1 MIRSEFMESTLGIF
15 AIDRE
20 QRFTAALTTFGNSGQ
35 LNFFTASS
43 QFNGSIPTQGFDTA
57 NLKTFAISEQGQI
70 ADFLVSPK
78 SESLSYSAN
87 NQVASSTSPAQQ
99 KSNSDAIAVGTDLLT
114 GTRTANQLDLLEPGN
129 SLATA
134 RNIGVA
140 DNNRLTF
147 YDFVGVDDNE
157 DYYRFTINNNSDLSL
172 RIDVLNGAGI
182 ELIQDKNRNGEADYD
197 ELLGSDYASAGV
209 SSEINFFNL
218 TPGDYYAAVYSY
230 FDYKNYNL
238 NLAATPAT
246 GFSSNY
252 GYGLVDANA
261 AVASTFNSPVKFPEV
276 PNLGGDDWARYMVN
290 APEVWQGG
298 ITGNGIVVA
307 VVDSGVDYN
316 HLDLDANIWQ
326 NADEIPNN
334 RIDDD
339 GNGYIDDIRGWDF
352 VWNDNNPMDG
362 DFDGHGTH
370 VAGAIAAERNDFGI
384 TGVAY
389 NAKIMPV
396 RVLPDFGSGNFN
408 NFAAGIRYA
417 ADNGAN
423 VINFSIGGWSP
434 SMEVNEAIQYATNK
448 GVVVVMSA
456 GNDGFYEPNYPARYA
471 ERFGIAV
478 GGIDINGRMD
488 QFFNRAGARPLD
500 YVVAPGVDIYSTTP
514 YNTYETYSGT
524 SMAAPHVAG
533 VAALV
538 LNANPNLTPAQV
550 EQILTATANPNWV
563 IV

>member
-1 MIRSEFMESTLGIF
+1 MESTLGIF

-20 QRFTAALTTFGNSGQ
+20 QQLTAALTTFGHSGQ
-35 LNFFTASS
+35 LNFFTASR
-43 QFNGSIPTQGFDTA
+43 QFKGSIPSNGFDTD
-57 NLKTFAISEQGQI
+57 NLTGMAIGEQGQI

-87 NQVASSTSPAQQ
+87 NQVASGTSASQP
-99 KSNSDAIAVGTDLLT
+99 KSNSDAIAVGTDPLT
-114 GTRTANQLDLLEPGN
+114 GTRTANQLNLSDPDN

-147 YDFVGVDDNE
+147 NDFVGVDDNQ

-182 ELIQDKNRNGEADYD
+182 ELIQDTNRNGEADYD
-197 ELLGSDYASAGV
+197 ELLGSDYASAGA
-209 SSEINFFNL
+209 SGEINFFNL
-218 TPGDYYAAVYSY
+218 TPGDYYVAVYSY

-246 GFSSNY
+246 GFNSNY

-261 AVASTFNSPVKFPEV
+261 AVARTFNSPVNFPEV
-276 PNLGGDDWARYMVN
+276 PNLGGNDWARDMVN

-307 VVDSGVDYN
+307 VVDTGVDYT

-339 GNGYIDDIRGWDF
+339 RNGYVDDIRGWDF
-352 VWNDNNPMDG
+352 ASGDNNPMDEKFLRNG
-362 DFDGHGTH
+362 QLFGHGTH
-370 VAGAIAAERNDFGI
+370 VAGAIAAERNGFQI
-384 TGVAY
+384 TGVAP
-389 NAKIMPV
+389 NSKIMPV
-396 RVLPDFGSGNFN
+396 RVLPTVGFGNPIN
-408 NFAAGIRYA
+408 VAAGIRYA

-423 VINFSIGGWSP
+423 VINYSAGGWFP
-434 SMEVNEAIQYATNK
+434 SREIDDAINYATNK
-448 GVVVVMSA
+448 GVVVVMAA
-456 GNDGFYEPNYPARYA
+456 GNDGFSEPGYPARYA
-471 ERFGIAV
+471 DRFGIAV

-488 QFFNRAGARPLD
+488 QLFNRAGSQPLD
-500 YVVAPGVDIYSTTP
+500 YVVAPGVDIFSTTP
-514 YNTYETYSGT
+514 DNTYKTYSGT

-533 VAALV
+533 VAALL

>member
-1 MIRSEFMESTLGIF
+1 MESTLGIF

-20 QRFTAALTTFGNSGQ
+20 QQLTAALTIFGNSGQ
-35 LNFFTASS
+35 LNFFTASR
-43 QFNGSIPTQGFDTA
+43 QFNGSVPSNGFDTD
-57 NLKTFAISEQGQI
+57 NLPAMAIGEQQHI
-70 ADFLVSPK
+70 ADFVVAQS
-78 SESLSYSAN
+78 SDTLSYSAN
-87 NQVASSTSPAQQ
+87 NQVASTTSPAQQ
-99 KSNSDAIAVGTDLLT
+99 KSNSEAIAVGTDTLT
-114 GTRTANQLDLLEPGN
+114 GTRTANQLNLSDPGN

-147 YDFVGVDDNE
+147 SDFVGVDDNE

-172 RIDVLNGAGI
+172 RIDALDGAGI

-197 ELLGSDYASAGV
+197 ELLGSDYASAGA
-209 SSEINFFNL
+209 SGEINFFNL
-218 TPGDYYAAVYSY
+218 TPGDYYVAVYSY

-238 NLAATPAT
+238 NLAATPGT

-261 AVASTFNSPVKFPEV
+261 AVAGTFNSPVKFPEV
-276 PNLGGDDWARYMVN
+276 PNLGGNDWARDMVN

-307 VVDSGVDYN
+307 VVDTGVDYT

-339 GNGYIDDIRGWDF
+339 RNGYIDDVRGWDF
-352 VWNDNNPMDG
+352 VSNDNNPMDG

-396 RVLPDFGSGNFN
+396 RVLPEFGSGNFN

-434 SMEVNEAIQYATNK
+434 SMEVSEAIQYATNK
-448 GVVVVMSA
+448 GVVVVMAA
-456 GNDGFYEPNYPARYA
+456 GNDGFSEPSYPAMYA
-471 ERFGIAV
+471 DRFGIGV
-478 GGIDINGRMD
+478 GGVDINGRMD
-488 QFFNRAGARPLD
+488 EFSNRAGFRPLD
-500 YVVAPGVDIYSTTP
+500 YLVAPGVDIYSTTP

-550 EQILTATANPNWV
+550 EEILTATANPNWV

>member
-1 MIRSEFMESTLGIF
+1 MESTLGIL

-20 QRFTAALTTFGNSGQ
+20 QQPTAALTTFGNSGQ

-43 QFNGSIPTQGFDTA
+43 QFNGSVPSNGFDTD
-57 NLKTFAISEQGQI
+57 NLTGMALGEQQQI
-70 ADFLVSPK
+70 ADFVVAQS
-78 SESLSYSAN
+78 SEILSYSAN
-87 NQVASSTSPAQQ
+87 NQVASGTSAAQE
-99 KSNSDAIAVGTDLLT
+99 KSNSDAIAVGTDPLT
-114 GTRTANQLDLLEPGN
+114 ATRTANQLNLSDPDN
-129 SLATA
+129 SLGTA

-147 YDFVGVDDNE
+147 NDFVGVDDNE
-157 DYYRFTINNNSDLSL
+157 DYYRFTINNNSDVSL
-172 RIDVLNGAGI
+172 RVDVLNGAGI

-197 ELLGSDYASAGV
+197 ELLGSDYASPGASG
-209 SSEINFFNL
+209 EINFFNL
-218 TPGDYYAAVYSY
+218 TPGDYYVAVYSY

-238 NLAATPAT
+238 NLAATPGT

-261 AVASTFNSPVKFPEV
+261 AVARTFNSPVKFPEV
-276 PNLGGDDWARYMVN
+276 PNFGGNDWARDMVN

-307 VVDSGVDYN
+307 VVDSGVDYT
-316 HLDLDANIWQ
+316 HPDLDANIWQ
-326 NADEIPNN
+326 NAGEIPNN
-334 RIDDD
+334 GIDDD
-339 GNGYIDDIRGWDF
+339 RNGYIDDIRGWDF

-362 DFDGHGTH
+362 DLDGHGTH

-396 RVLPDFGSGNFN
+396 RVLPEFGYGNFN

-456 GNDGFYEPNYPARYA
+456 GNDGFYEPDYPARYA
-471 ERFGIAV
+471 DRFGIAV
-478 GGIDINGRMD
+478 GGIDINGRMN

>member
-1 MIRSEFMESTLGIF
+1 MESTLGIL

-20 QRFTAALTTFGNSGQ
+20 QQLTPALTTFGNSGQ

-43 QFNGSIPTQGFDTA
+43 QFNGSVPGNGFDTD
-57 NLKTFAISEQGQI
+57 NLTGMAIGEQQQI
-70 ADFLVSPK
+70 ADFVVAQS
-78 SESLSYSAN
+78 SDILSYSAN
-87 NQVASSTSPAQQ
+87 NQVASGTSAAQQ
-99 KSNSDAIAVGTDLLT
+99 QPNSDAIAVGTDPLT
-114 GTRTANQLDLLEPGN
+114 GTRTANQLNFSDPDN

-147 YDFVGVDDNE
+147 NDIVGVDDNE
-157 DYYRFTINNNSDLSL
+157 DYYRFTINNNSDVSL
-172 RIDVLNGAGI
+172 RIDVVNGAGI

-197 ELLGSDYASAGV
+197 ELLGSDYASPGASG
-209 SSEINFFNL
+209 EINFFNL
-218 TPGDYYAAVYSY
+218 TPGDYYVAVYSY

-238 NLAATPAT
+238 NLAATPGT

-261 AVASTFNSPVKFPEV
+261 AVARTFNSSVKFPEV
-276 PNLGGDDWARYMVN
+276 PNLGGNDWARDMVN

-307 VVDSGVDYN
+307 VVDTGVDYT

-339 GNGYIDDIRGWDF
+339 RNGYIDDIRGWDF
-352 VWNDNNPMDG
+352 VWNDNNPMDW
-362 DFDGHGTH
+362 DGHGTH
-370 VAGAIAAERNDFGI
+370 VAGAIAAERNGFHI
-384 TGVAY
+384 TGVAP

-396 RVLPDFGSGNFN
+396 KVWDPYNGNIN
-408 NFAAGIRYA
+408 NIAEGIRYA
-417 ADNGAN
+417 ANNGAN
-423 VINFSIGGWSP
+423 VINLSLADYRLSSKVI
-434 SMEVNEAIQYATNK
+434 EDAVQYANSK
-448 GVVVVMSA
+448 GSVVVMSA
-456 GNDGFYEPNYPARYA
+456 GNDYSRQPDYPARNA
-471 ERFGIAV
+471 DRFGMAV
-478 GGIDINGRMD
+478 GGIDRNGRVAYFSND
-488 QFFNRAGARPLD
+488 AGSKPLN
-500 YVVAPGVDIYSTTP
+500 YVVAPGVDILSTTP
-514 YNTYETYSGT
+514 NNNYKTYEGT

-533 VAALV
+533 VVALV

-550 EQILTATANPNWV
+550 EQILTSTANPNE
-563 IV
+563 IIA

>member
-1 MIRSEFMESTLGIF
+1 MESTLDIF

-20 QRFTAALTTFGNSGQ
+20 QQFTAALTTFGNSGQ

-43 QFNGSIPTQGFDTA
+43 QFNGSIPTHGFDTD
-57 NLKTFAISEQGQI
+57 NLTAIAIGEQGQI

-87 NQVASSTSPAQQ
+87 NQVASGRSAAQA
-99 KSNSDAIAVGTDLLT
+99 KSNSDAIAVGTEPLT
-114 GTRTANQLDLLEPGN
+114 GTRTANQLNLSDPGN

-140 DNNRLTF
+140 DNNRFTF
-147 YDFVGVDDNE
+147 NDFVGVDDND
-157 DYYRFTINNNSDLSL
+157 DYYRFTINQNSDLSL

-197 ELLGSDYASAGV
+197 ELLGSDYASAGA
-209 SSEINFFNL
+209 SGEINFFNL
-218 TPGDYYAAVYSY
+218 TPGDYYVAVYSY
-230 FDYKNYNL
+230 FEYKNYNL
-238 NLAATPAT
+238 NLAATPGT

-261 AVASTFNSPVKFPEV
+261 AVAGTFNSPVNFPEV
-276 PNLGGDDWARYMVN
+276 PNLGGNDWARDMVN

-307 VVDSGVDYN
+307 VVDSGVDYT
-316 HLDLDANIWQ
+316 HPDLDANIWQ
-326 NADEIPNN
+326 NAGEIPNN
-334 RIDDD
+334 GIDDD
-339 GNGYIDDIRGWDF
+339 RNGYIDDIRGWDF
-352 VWNDNNPMDG
+352 VWNDNNPMDW
-362 DFDGHGTH
+362 DGHGTH

-396 RVLPDFGSGNFN
+396 RVLPEFGSGNFN

-434 SMEVNEAIQYATNK
+434 SMEVDEAIQYATNK

-456 GNDGFYEPNYPARYA
+456 GNDGFYEPDYPARNA
-471 ERFGIAV
+471 DSFGIAV

-488 QFFNRAGARPLD
+488 EFSNRAGSRPLD
-500 YVVAPGVDIYSTTP
+500 YLIAPGVDIFSTTP

-533 VAALV
+533 VVALV

-550 EQILTATANPNWV
+550 EQILTATANQNE
-563 IV
+563 IIA